1 MLSVHFVEL
10 AFETSDQLF
19 VYCVNCCC
27 VVFER
32 LLDKLLL
39 LCVKPLTLLFG
50 NQVFKRIAVSH
61 CCCGDEFYEF
71 VFKCV

>member
-10 AFETSDQLF
+10 ALETSDQLF
-19 VYCVNCCC
+19 VYCVNCYC

-39 LCVKPLTLLFG
+39 LCVEPLALLFG

-61 CCCGDEFYEF
+61 CWCDDELCVF